1 MDWMMNNIWVLWVP
15 CLIAAIVLGIPFG
28 RFLVNRVGLWVHLIF
43 WSWRRDVFFAF
54 RRIFSLFSL
63 NMGKHADL
71 LGAVGEEVYLI
82 KLGGSFKRATKIY
95 VSSPTRWLFKVYPRT
110 PSISGALIM
119 EPVTK
124 ERPIYFD
131 LSEDCQDLR
140 SELYAVT
147 TVADYHP
154 VYLLT
159 PVPLSVYWGEKETEP
174 LSNGDLFLG
183 MRLCTVRYFFRYC
196 LHKKDGCHKKS
207 WAKEEQRL
215 IRRAFHRL

>member
-1 MDWMMNNIWVLWVP
+1 MGSSDFLELAPGCFLCFSAGDFRCFLLIWGKLAS
-15 CLIAAIVLGIPFG
+15 L
-28 RFLVNRVGLWVHLIF
+28 LV
-43 WSWRRDVFFAF
+43 
-54 RRIFSLFSL
+54 
-63 NMGKHADL
+63 
-71 LGAVGEEVYLI
+71 AVGRRSVPDQA
-82 KLGGSFKRATKIY
+82 GRSFKRATKIY

-140 SELYAVT
+140 SGLYAVT

-207 WAKEEQRL
+207 WAKEEKRL

>member
-1 MDWMMNNIWVLWVP
+1 
-15 CLIAAIVLGIPFG
+15 
-28 RFLVNRVGLWVHLIF
+28 
-43 WSWRRDVFFAF
+43 
-54 RRIFSLFSL
+54 
-63 NMGKHADL
+63 
-71 LGAVGEEVYLI
+71 
-82 KLGGSFKRATKIY
+82 
-95 VSSPTRWLFKVYPRT
+95 
-110 PSISGALIM
+110 M

-207 WAKEEQRL
+207 WAKEEKRL